1 MEALSTYTKRDQGKI
16 VDTDEVIKV
25 LRNKIELVRNLLH
38 GFDYSNYENLDN
50 LGKYQ
55 MLNKAANF
63 ILKEEDKKNRFMRH
77 SRDIKNLYSISTG
90 SLTYEDRW
98 ESLFIISVRSFINKL
113 TLVDGKLDVSDINR
127 DVAQMLQ
134 QAIQDD
140 ELIQVGKIKHG
151 RALSMLSDQ
160 MLQRLAAMENKNIA
174 AEILR
179 KALKQYI
186 EEIAK
191 TNYVKAQKFSERF
204 KKIVDLYNN
213 RTMVTDIEKIIEDM
227 IALKKE
233 VDEDVSRTNSYNLS
247 PEEIAFFD
255 ALGDDPEVK
264 ELMKDETL
272 VQIAK
277 ELVDTVNNNLTV
289 DCFIKRSSQAH
300 MRMEIKRLLIKYNY
314 PPNKSEKAVAT
325 VIKQAELKYNEKAE
339 I

>member
-1 MEALSTYTKRDQGKI
+1 MFEGGKWY
-16 VDTDEVIKV
+16 K
-25 LRNKIELVRNLLH
+25 
-38 GFDYSNYENLDN
+38 
-50 LGKYQ
+50 
-55 MLNKAANF
+55 
-63 ILKEEDKKNRFMRH
+63 
-77 SRDIKNLYSISTG
+77 
-90 SLTYEDRW
+90 
-98 ESLFIISVRSFINKL
+98 SF
-113 TLVDGKLDVSDINR
+113 
-127 DVAQMLQ
+127 APFY
-134 QAIQDD
+134 
-140 ELIQVGKIKHG
+140 
-151 RALSMLSDQ
+151 
-160 MLQRLAAMENKNIA
+160 

-325 VIKQAELKYNEKAE
+325 VIKQAELKYNEKTE
-339 I
+339 